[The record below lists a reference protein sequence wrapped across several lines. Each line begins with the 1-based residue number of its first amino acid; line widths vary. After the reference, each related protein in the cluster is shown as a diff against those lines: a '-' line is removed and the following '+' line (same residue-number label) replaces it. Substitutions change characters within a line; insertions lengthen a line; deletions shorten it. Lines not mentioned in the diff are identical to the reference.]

1 MMEFSLDKNFKPD
14 YRYTINF
21 VNNSSID
28 EIIIL
33 DVTRNKKLKPN
44 FFKVVEKFAEK
55 CFVPISVGG
64 GVRNLIDAK
73 KLMNSGADKIVVN
86 TGAIKNKNLIPEIA
100 SVYGKQS
107 VVLSIDLKKKNKDY
121 IVVTNDGKKET
132 KLKLIK
138 WVKESIS
145 LGVGEIMLNTLDKD
159 GSLEGL
165 DLQLAKKVSKCS
177 TVPLLIVGGAGSWKH
192 FEDGFKAGVSGV
204 CTQNIFH
211 YTERSI
217 LNLKNYLLKKNIDIR
232 N

>member
-1 MMEFSLDKNFKPD
+1 M
-14 YRYTINF
+14 
-21 VNNSSID
+21 
-28 EIIIL
+28 
-33 DVTRNKKLKPN
+33 
-44 FFKVVEKFAEK
+44 
-55 CFVPISVGG
+55 
-64 GVRNLIDAK
+64 
-73 KLMNSGADKIVVN
+73 
-86 TGAIKNKNLIPEIA
+86 
-100 SVYGKQS
+100 
-107 VVLSIDLKKKNKDY
+107 SIDLKKKNKDY

-211 YTERSI
+211 YKE
-217 LNLKNYLLKKNIDIR
+217 KYFKFKKLFIKKKY
-232 N
+232 